1 MKKFTK
7 ICLCISLAFIGLAV
21 ICLGAGAA
29 LGSSLQEVRQM
40 ANNGEFDIGDLHIG
54 RWGVFYNPDY
64 HNIKAARTQPGV
76 VSETFAADEV
86 SKLSVDIKF
95 GKVEV
100 TDSDSDQIEIRVD
113 APKRYQY
120 ECRLEDGQA
129 RLSDQTAHSIWNN
142 GMLAEEKI
150 KVTIAIPE
158 GKAFEEVA
166 FATNAG
172 KIEISHAIFADE
184 VEFEVDAGELTAEQ
198 VTAGDEF
205 LATVDAGRIEIERF
219 DACTLEVGCGLGEVE
234 LCGKVLEGLDADCG
248 MGRIALKLLGRR
260 GDYDYTISCGLGM
273 VTLNGTNYSALGTD
287 KEIDNGAGNEVNLK
301 CGIGEITVEV
311 EEE

>member
-1 MKKFTK
+1 M
-7 ICLCISLAFIGLAV
+7 
-21 ICLGAGAA
+21 
-29 LGSSLQEVRQM
+29 
-40 ANNGEFDIGDLHIG
+40 
-54 RWGVFYNPDY
+54 
-64 HNIKAARTQPGV
+64 
-76 VSETFAADEV
+76 
-86 SKLSVDIKF
+86 
-95 GKVEV
+95 
-100 TDSDSDQIEIRVD
+100 
-113 APKRYQY
+113 
-120 ECRLEDGQA
+120 
-129 RLSDQTAHSIWNN
+129 
-142 GMLAEEKI
+142 
-150 KVTIAIPE
+150 
-158 GKAFEEVA
+158 A